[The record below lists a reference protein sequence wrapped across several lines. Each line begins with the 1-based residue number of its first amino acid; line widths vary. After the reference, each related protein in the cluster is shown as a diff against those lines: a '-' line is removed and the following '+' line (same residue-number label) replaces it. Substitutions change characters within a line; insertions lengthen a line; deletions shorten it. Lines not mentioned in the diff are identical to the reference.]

1 MAGYGLFSS
10 GANELNLKTTTTEK
24 QIRLTV
30 AVRVD
35 LEHGIS
41 GLQVWCSID

>member
-1 MAGYGLFSS
+1 MAGYGLFSR
-10 GANELNLKTTTTEK
+10 GANELNLRTIITEK

-41 GLQVWCSID
+41 GLQVWCSVD

>member
-1 MAGYGLFSS
+1 MAGYGLFS
-10 GANELNLKTTTTEK
+10 GVANELNLRTTTIEK

-41 GLQVWCSID
+41 GLQVWCSVD